1 MRKKAIMLFAL
12 SAFLCLMVAVGCRQ
26 SQAEVP
32 NGFYLTADSFLKWNE
47 VKDAD
52 NYIVSIDGTE
62 YTVNKNEIDI
72 FDKCTESKEYRIKV
86 RAYGKKLSLTDAGSY
101 VFNTKYPSAFGY
113 RSTTD
118 GNGVEIIVM
127 NADKL
132 PANVVVPSVIDG
144 NPVVALGNKAF
155 YNCKSITSVY
165 MPDSITAIGG
175 NTFFACENLE
185 RVRLAPDIEKIQ
197 FMSFYACKKLK
208 NIDLPSGLKQISSS
222 AFGSCINLEK
232 IELPDS
238 LTSLDLSAFT
248 GCKSL
253 NRLEIPKYTE
263 VLSPHCLDV
272 EEIIVHPEN
281 KRYYALNNC
290 IIRKND
296 NVLISGGKYSSI
308 PEGVTAIG
316 ENAFYQS
323 GLTQIDI
330 PSSVKSIGLDAFT
343 YSALNEITIANGVED
358 VYAAFGHCKLKKLTI
373 PTSVTKIERLVYGDC
388 DVEELSVSSGNK
400 IYYSVDNYILTKDG
414 NTVIAGILSRN
425 AIPAVAEEIGQYAFA
440 RHDYVEEVIIPANI
454 KRICSFAFWNC
465 ANLKKVLFEGGGV
478 IGESSFLACKNLTSV
493 RFSKN
498 VKKIEQNAFYQ
509 TNAVSFTL
517 PDGIDLEGNAFYF
530 VYATVYYPNGVD
542 LSKISYRGRLIEYDA
557 GYDNDF
563 PYVKSVKS
571 NYIAEDYGGKIIE
584 TSEYAGKKL
593 IIPERDGYS
602 FKGWSK
608 NEDCKTIDYP
618 VDVVLEYWNKDYY
631 FLFFG
636 YQYTNNPFFK
646 YLDNPVYDPEVKVLY
661 AVWGKND

>member
-1 MRKKAIMLFAL
+1 MRKKAIMIFAL
-12 SAFLCLMVAVGCRQ
+12 SAFLCLTVAVGCKQ
-26 SQAEVP
+26 SQSEIP

-47 VKDAD
+47 VKNAD
-52 NYIVSIDGTE
+52 NYIVNIDGAE
-62 YTVNKNEIDI
+62 YTVSKNEIDI
-72 FDKCTESKEYRIKV
+72 FDKCTESKEYQIKV

-101 VFNTKYPSAFGY
+101 VYNTKYPDAFGY

-118 GNGVEIIVM
+118 GSGVEIIVM

-144 NPVVALGNKAF
+144 NPVVALANKAF
-155 YNCKSITSVY
+155 YNCKSVTSVY
-165 MPDSITAIGG
+165 MPDSITKMVD

-197 FMSFYACKKLK
+197 SMSFFACKKLK
-208 NIDLPSGLKQISSS
+208 NIELPNGLKQINIS
-222 AFGSCINLEK
+222 AFGSCVNLEK
-232 IELPDS
+232 VELPDS

-248 GCKSL
+248 GCQSL
-253 NRLEIPKYTE
+253 KRLEIPKHAE
-263 VLSPHCLDV
+263 SLSPNGLDM

-281 KRYYALNNC
+281 KKYYALNNC
-290 IIRKND
+290 IIRKSD

-308 PEGVTAIG
+308 PEAATAIA
-316 ENAFYQS
+316 EKAFCQS
-323 GLTQIDI
+323 LLTKIDI
-330 PSSVKSIGLDAFT
+330 PSNIKTIGSDAFT
-343 YSALNEITIANGVED
+343 YSALNEITIANGVEEI
-358 VYAAFGHCKLKKLTI
+358 YSAFGHCKLKKLVI
-373 PTSVTKIERLVYGDC
+373 PASVTKIERLVYGDC
-388 DVEELSVSSGNK
+388 DVEELSVSPGNK
-400 IYYSVDNYILTKDG
+400 TYYSVDNYILTKEG

-425 AIPAVAEEIGQYAFA
+425 AIPAVAEEIGQFAFA
-440 RHDYVEEVIIPANI
+440 RHDYVEEMIIPANI

-478 IGESSFLACKNLTSV
+478 IGESSFLECKNLISV

-509 TNAVSFTL
+509 TNVVSFTL
-517 PDGIDLEGNAFYF
+517 PDGINLEGNAFYF
-530 VYATVYYPNGVD
+530 VHVTVYYPNGVD
-542 LSKISYRGRLIEYDA
+542 LSKITYRDRLIEYDA

-571 NYIAEDYGGKIIE
+571 NYIAEDHGGKIIE

-618 VDVVLEYWNKDYY
+618 VKVTSEHWNKDYY
-631 FLFFG
+631 FLFLE

-646 YLDNPVYDPEVKVLY
+646 FLGNPEYDPEVKVLY
-661 AVWGKND
+661 AVWEKI